1 MSEPILIEVYGIPR
15 PAGSKRAFAIKKD
28 GQYTGRSIVTDASG
42 QLGRDW
48 RADVKAAAIAQ
59 FQGPPLHRPL
69 HVEIYFGLPRP
80 KSHFGTGKNAQFLR
94 RGAPMSHTKKPDVG
108 KLARA
113 VEDALSGIVWRDDR
127 QIVSALYWK
136 EYTVTS
142 EPPGCEI
149 RVFAER
155 YNE

>member
-1 MSEPILIEVYGIPR
+1 MTEPISIVVYGIPR
-15 PAGSKRAFAIKKD
+15 PAGSKRAFSIKKN
-28 GQYTGRSIVTDASG
+28 GQYTGRTIVTDASG

-59 FQGPPLHRPL
+59 HQGPPLEGAL
-69 HVEIYFGLPRP
+69 YVEISFGLPRP
-80 KSHFGTGKNAQFLR
+80 KSHFGTGKNAPFLR
-94 RGAPMSHTKKPDVG
+94 RGAPMAHTKKPDVG

-127 QIVSALYWK
+127 QIVCALCYK
-136 EYTVTS
+136 EYTVT

-155 YNE
+155 YSE